1 MSNLHTLKELL
12 SKCSIADL
20 QRVLDVDIIDT
31 LIALDERQTP
41 TQLAEAL
48 IICFGRRFF
57 YIKKLR
63 ALLIKNLP
71 NKKLESLLREEVFRQ
86 SVFEA
91 QGKQDMI
98 DKINSF
104 TWGDNEKSKILL
116 NLFELEEE
124 DFILPRRKKDPFIES
139 VELENKHSLEAWEF
153 SLHPYQEEIRKDIV
167 QFLSVDAK
175 KRLLV
180 HMPTGSGKTRVM
192 MEAVCDFFRLQK
204 KPTTVIWMAYSD
216 ELCSQAAETFKDR
229 WQLRGS
235 YPLNILR
242 FWGGRNLE
250 EFDKQGNNFVI
261 TSFDTAHAALT
272 SQNDN
277 RFEFFLNLRGSSS
290 LVIVDEA
297 HQAPAPT
304 YSDAIELL
312 LAGAKLVGL
321 TATPGSNRQE
331 KNDVAEFF
339 ERNKITLSKQYCKP
353 SPVEYLQEQK
363 ILSEI
368 DHYKL
373 AGSDVNLNKDQLD
386 YVSKQLELPNSVL
399 KELGKDKQRNLVI
412 LQELTELVHEKKQTI
427 VFATSVKHA
436 QLLTICLK
444 TLGAN
449 AACIVGETPYD
460 ERVSFIEE
468 FKSNNLNILI
478 NFGVLTTGFDAP
490 NTDAV
495 LIARPTYSVVLY
507 SQMIGRGLRG
517 TRMGGTKDCKILNVV
532 DNIKNMPQANQAFTY
547 FEADWNIK

>member
-1 MSNLHTLKELL
+1 MSDLHTLKGLL

-20 QRVLDVDIIDT
+20 QRGLDVDIVDT

-48 IICFGRRFF
+48 MTCYGRRFF

-71 NKKLESLLREEVFRQ
+71 NKKLESLFRKEVFRQ
-86 SVFEA
+86 SVLEA
-91 QGKQDMI
+91 QGTQDII
-98 DKINSF
+98 DKINTF
-104 TWGDNEKSKILL
+104 TWGDNKKSKILL

-180 HMPTGSGKTRVM
+180 HMPTGSGKTRVI
-192 MEAVCDFFRLQK
+192 MEAVCDFFRFQK

-250 EFDKQGNNFVI
+250 EFDKQANNFVI
-261 TSFDTAHAALT
+261 TSFDTAYAALT
-272 SQNDN
+272 SKKDS

-339 ERNKITLSKQYCKP
+339 EKNKITLSKQYSKP
-353 SPVEYLQEQK
+353 SPVEYLQEQQ

-373 AGSDVNLNKDQLD
+373 AGSEINLNKDQLD
-386 YVSKQLELPNSVL
+386 YVSKQLELPDSVL

-412 LQELTELVHEKKQTI
+412 LQELTELVDEKKQTI

-517 TRMGGTKDCKILNVV
+517 IKMGGTKDCKILNVV

-547 FEADWNIK
+547 FEADWNIN

>member
-1 MSNLHTLKELL
+1 MFDLHSLKKIL

-20 QRVLDVDIIDT
+20 QRVLDVDIVDT

-48 IICFGRRFF
+48 ITCFGRRFF

-63 ALLIKNLP
+63 SLLIKTLSD
-71 NKKLESLLREEVFRQ
+71 KELEKLLRKKEFRQ
-86 SVFEA
+86 SVLDAESP
-91 QGKQDMI
+91 KDLL
-98 DKINSF
+98 DKINTF
-104 TWGDNEKSKILL
+104 TWGDNEKSKLLLDILEL
-116 NLFELEEE
+116 NQE
-124 DFILPRRKKDPFIES
+124 DFILPRRKKDPFKES
-139 VELENKHSLEAWEF
+139 IELEKKDSLESWEF

-167 QFLSVDAK
+167 QFLNKDSK

-216 ELCSQAAETFKDR
+216 ELCSQAAETFMDR

-242 FWGGRNLE
+242 FWGGRKLE
-250 EFDKQGNNFVI
+250 EFDKQANNFVI

-272 SQNDN
+272 SRTDTK
-277 RFEFFLNLRGSSS
+277 FEFFLNLRGSSS

-312 LAGAKLVGL
+312 LGGAKLVGL

-331 KNDVAEFF
+331 RNDVAEFF
-339 ERNKITLSKQYCKP
+339 EKNKVTLSKKYSRP
-353 SPVEYLQEQK
+353 SPIEYLQDQE

-373 AGSDVNLNKDQLD
+373 AGSDINLTEDQLN
-386 YVSKQLELPNSVL
+386 YVSKQLELPDSVL

-444 TLGAN
+444 TLGVK

-460 ERVSFIEE
+460 ERVSFIKE

-517 TRMGGTKDCKILNVV
+517 EKMGGTKDCKILNVV
-532 DNIKNMPQANQAFTY
+532 DNIMNMPQATQAFTY
-547 FEADWNIK
+547 FESDWNIN